1 MGPLPYSMTQFAPEV
16 LDLLCGLDRADEML
30 SRLVTRLTRC
40 AGEVAR
46 GVQFREWALA
56 ALLQLVAASTAPDLN
71 VLYEPCHLHH
81 HTLLLTLVGVA
92 AERGAPARLIATAFT
107 LLCFLLQHRKR
118 ERVNPF
124 PSAVCS
130 RAHVALARAWAP
142 MVGAD
147 EQALGVPRPDVES
160 HTRFFLALAR
170 GTRVLSAAV
179 NAVHSAASE
188 NAARERGSAQAW
200 GAFGMQT
207 LASSLHRAAGPL
219 RSWLPAMVSS
229 TLDAWEEEAKRAG
242 QALAASL
249 GPLGNAASHLHAT
262 RPGHAPSAPTA
273 HGGQSGGVLSVQGRL
288 HAVYATQKVSPTPA
302 FPPLASARALASV
315 RVTAA
320 LLLAYQVFAHPGEE
334 RGIALAHVLA
344 VPSWAS
350 GGARSD
356 DDRPAR
362 DANGGDGEGPDVRGL
377 SGERVDAR
385 AGHGSHGGDA
395 SAAGGGAEATRS
407 PAQRRYGRYL
417 SDFDRQLLEGRLRL
431 GDEGGSAGGG
441 GGGAAPPS
449 RPQHTLD
456 AAATAARVDGA
467 LTLRVDWLH
476 GDVPRAVRR
485 RVPTAAPEVLRQLVS
500 LVSYVLQDSCTGI
513 LQTPQGGGGDAAPDV
528 PPVRGRFG
536 TDRALCLCRLALVLL
551 QCLAEHGLCSV
562 VLHARSLEGP
572 AGRVF
577 VYERDGAWSVA
588 VPRGQQPRAVGTRHH
603 CVPAPDARQR
613 GRTAPLS
620 CTGSIV
626 RRLQSSPMQPLACTL
641 YRVLAHFLSVH
652 VANTVHVPTYRKAMD
667 VRGLRPGGRRGEC
680 GGGEGLRAASPHCQ
694 R

>member
-1 MGPLPYSMTQFAPEV
+1 MTQFAPEV
-16 LDLLCGLDRADEML
+16 LDLLCGLDRADEVL
-30 SRLVTRLTRC
+30 SRLVTRLTHC

-46 GVQFREWALA
+46 GVQFREWALS
-56 ALLQLVAASTAPDLN
+56 ALLQLVAASAAPDLN

-92 AERGAPARLIATAFT
+92 AERGAPARLVATAFT
-107 LLCFLLQHRKR
+107 LLCFLMQHRKR

-124 PSAVCS
+124 PPAVFS

-147 EQALGVPRPDVES
+147 EHSIGVPGADAEN
-160 HTRFFLALAR
+160 HARFTLALAR

-188 NAARERGSAQAW
+188 NAARERSSAQAW
-200 GAFGMQT
+200 GAFGAQT

-219 RSWLPAMVSS
+219 RAWLPTMVSS
-229 TLDAWEEEAKRAG
+229 TLDAWEEEARRAG

-249 GPLGNAASHLHAT
+249 GPLGNAASHLQAT
-262 RPGHAPSAPTA
+262 RPAHAVSTPTA
-273 HGGQSGGVLSVQGRL
+273 HGGHGDGLLSVQSRL

-344 VPSWAS
+344 VPSWSSGPGHSDRDRHARDTASRGSS
-350 GGARSD
+350 GGGA
-356 DDRPAR
+356 
-362 DANGGDGEGPDVRGL
+362 GGDGEAGEVRGL
-377 SGERVDAR
+377 SGERADPR
-385 AGHGSHGGDA
+385 DGLG
-395 SAAGGGAEATRS
+395 GGGAGAKAAAAHS

-417 SDFDRQLLEGRLRL
+417 SDFDRRLLEGRLRL
-431 GDEGGSAGGG
+431 GTEGEGGGGG
-441 GGGAAPPS
+441 GGGAAAAAS
-449 RPQHTLD
+449 RPQRTLD
-456 AAATAARVDGA
+456 SAASAARVDGA
-467 LTLRVDWLH
+467 LTLRVEWLH
-476 GDVPRAVRR
+476 GDVPRSARR
-485 RVPTAAPEVLRQLVS
+485 RVPTAAPEVLRQLVP
-500 LVSYVLQDSCTGI
+500 LVSYVLQDACTGI
-513 LQTPQGGGGDAAPDV
+513 LQTPQPGADASPDI

-577 VYERDGAWSVA
+577 VYERDGAS
-588 VPRGQQPRAVGTRHH
+588 
-603 CVPAPDARQR
+603 
-613 GRTAPLS
+613 
-620 CTGSIV
+620 
-626 RRLQSSPMQPLACTL
+626 
-641 YRVLAHFLSVH
+641 
-652 VANTVHVPTYRKAMD
+652 
-667 VRGLRPGGRRGEC
+667 
-680 GGGEGLRAASPHCQ
+680 RAASARPQVASPSLRRAQAPSCGGSS
-694 R
+694 RPRCCRWPAPCTGCSRTFSPCTWRTRCTCPRTER